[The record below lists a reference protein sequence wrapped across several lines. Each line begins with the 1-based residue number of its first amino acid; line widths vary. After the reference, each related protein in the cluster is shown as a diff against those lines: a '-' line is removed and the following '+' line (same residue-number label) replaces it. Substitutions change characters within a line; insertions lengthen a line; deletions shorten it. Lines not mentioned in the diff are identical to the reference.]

1 MEDTAPIL
9 CRKIRYY
16 RVPALRNRIRRPPV
30 VPAVSIERGSVRP
43 GCMTSTGASEASPVP
58 QGAPVEA
65 PRAGG
70 AGRTEPAAETVQVR
84 EATVADLEREES
96 LTLEDYETDFSQVP
110 MPDHEGPVSDV
121 ELERAVAGFLE
132 TLSR

>member
-1 MEDTAPIL
+1 M
-9 CRKIRYY
+9 
-16 RVPALRNRIRRPPV
+16 
-30 VPAVSIERGSVRP
+30 
-43 GCMTSTGASEASPVP
+43 GASEALSVP
-58 QGAPVEA
+58 QVAPVEA
-65 PRAGG
+65 PPAGG
-70 AGRTEPAAETVQVR
+70 AGQMAVQPERLQAR

-110 MPDHEGPVSDV
+110 MPDHDGPVSDG